1 MPDYLPTKFHPIHTH
16 FLFLYVHSFLQKPS
30 TIMKLFKQIALVAAA
45 GLLLTSATPVEKIK
59 KATTYK
65 VDTAKSEL
73 VWRGKKV
80 TGEHHGTIGLQ
91 SGSFTLD
98 GMKLTGGSFMADMN
112 SIKVLD
118 ITDKD
123 MNGKLTGHLKSDDF
137 FGVDKHSMAKFVV
150 TKATPKV
157 GGTVD
162 VTGDLTIKGITKP
175 VTFPMTVSS
184 SGGKAMV
191 KGTIVV
197 DRSKYDMKFRS
208 KSFFDTATLGD
219 KMIYDD
225 FEIEVDLVAMK

>member
-1 MPDYLPTKFHPIHTH
+1 
-16 FLFLYVHSFLQKPS
+16 
-30 TIMKLFKQIALVAAA
+30 MKVLKQLSITAAA
-45 GLLLTSATPVEKIK
+45 LLLLTSTTPVEKIK

-65 VDTAKSEL
+65 VDTSKSEFI
-73 VWRGKKV
+73 WRAKKV
-80 TGEHHGTIGLQ
+80 TGEHYGTIDLQ

-98 GMKLTGGSFMADMN
+98 GMKLTGGSFIADLN
-112 SIKVLD
+112 TVKVLD

-137 FGVDKHSMAKFVV
+137 FGVEKHSTARFVV
-150 TKATPKV
+150 TKAAPKS
-157 GGTVD
+157 GGTVE

-191 KGTIVV
+191 KGTIIV